1 MVPTV
6 SGTEASTAQPVSP
19 QAVPVPVTENAT
31 PGAAQESSVP
41 VEASV
46 PPSATLPSDPVPTP
60 DVTKQTTDSG
70 KKKVLIVEDE
80 RPLAHALE
88 LKLSHEGYD
97 PTVALT
103 GSEGLQKALSGDY
116 AVVLLDLIMPE
127 LDGFSLLEQLQQ
139 KGITSP
145 VIVLSNLGQEED
157 KAKAKS
163 LGALD
168 YFVKANTPIL
178 EIVKRMKSAMT

>member
-1 MVPTV
+1 M
-6 SGTEASTAQPVSP
+6 
-19 QAVPVPVTENAT
+19 
-31 PGAAQESSVP
+31 
-41 VEASV
+41 
-46 PPSATLPSDPVPTP
+46 
-60 DVTKQTTDSG
+60 TKQTSDSA
-70 KKKVLIVEDE
+70 KKKVLIIEDE

-88 LKLSHEGYD
+88 LKLTHEGYE

-103 GSEGLQKALSGDY
+103 GSEGLQKALSGEY
-116 AVVLLDLIMPE
+116 SVILLDLIMPE

-139 KGITSP
+139 KGIKSP

-157 KAKAKS
+157 KAKAKT

-178 EIVKRMKSAMT
+178 EIVQRMKAAMA